1 MNTYLE
7 KENFQ
12 SHPSH
17 PKAHN
22 SYIRGKE
29 THQGGQSL
37 GNIIPECSS
46 SPKPRNHVKSHL
58 LPGLPTNLRRQNQE
72 TMSKII
78 YCRDSLPIKNQETL
92 AANDGVQ
99 DTNKC

>member
-1 MNTYLE
+1 MLFVA
-7 KENFQ
+7 KI
-12 SHPSH
+12 
-17 PKAHN
+17 K
-22 SYIRGKE
+22 
-29 THQGGQSL
+29 
-37 GNIIPECSS
+37 
-46 SPKPRNHVKSHL
+46 KPCKNHL